1 MENIQGDIRFDFK
14 NNCMSQKSSRWKDS
28 WDISSQC
35 SLKILFSL
43 PMWIAKIW
51 KEKKTKKQKK
61 GPKRRAMPSLL
72 VFHKQLTP
80 ECVCAWYT
88 AWLLPCDVA
97 QCFFCLVDDTGC
109 PSSQSVS
116 PVKTPSDTGHSPIGF
131 CPGSDED
138 FTRKKCRIGTVAEG
152 SVQAARYKK
161 ESKGGV
167 IKPGK
172 CPYYL

>member
-1 MENIQGDIRFDFK
+1 MPGTLHDYFPVT
-14 NNCMSQKSSRWKDS
+14 
-28 WDISSQC
+28 C
-35 SLKILFSL
+35 SMLF
-43 PMWIAKIW
+43 
-51 KEKKTKKQKK
+51 
-61 GPKRRAMPSLL
+61 
-72 VFHKQLTP
+72 VF
-80 ECVCAWYT
+80 
-88 AWLLPCDVA
+88 
-97 QCFFCLVDDTGC
+97 VDDTGC

-172 CPYYL
+172 CPYYS